1 MLDPDKG
8 GFHSLLDLMER
19 YGILPETSVVHTGGG
34 GLHFYFEHP
43 GFHTP
48 NSVSELG
55 PGLDLRGDGG
65 YVLLPPSVHATSRIY
80 SWQETWDGE

>member
-1 MLDPDKG
+1 
-8 GFHSLLDLMER
+8 MER
-19 YGILPETSVVHTGGG
+19 YGILPETRVVHTGGG

-80 SWQETWDGE
+80 SWLETWDGE